1 MICKLADGN
10 YIIDEYELKA
20 LLRKSVELD
29 ALEIA
34 GVDNWDCYI
43 ESFED
48 YFRGEMEANPNK
60 YVDECLT
67 DYVESLADNY
77 PTYEEVCETEKLIEK
92 RII

>member
-34 GVDNWDCYI
+34 GVDNWNCYI
-43 ESFED
+43 ESFEK

-67 DYVESLADNY
+67 DYVDNLADSY
-77 PTYEEVCETEKLIEK
+77 PAYEEVCETEKLIEK

>member
-10 YIIDEYELKA
+10 YIIDEYELKS

-29 ALEIA
+29 ALECG
-34 GVDNWDCYI
+34 GVDNWDFYS

-48 YFRGEMEANPNK
+48 YFRDEMEDTGK
-60 YVDECLT
+60 YVDGCLT
-67 DYVESLADNY
+67 DYVDNLVDNY

>member
-34 GVDNWDCYI
+34 GVDNWSCYI

-48 YFRGEMEANPNK
+48 YFRDEMEDTGK
-60 YVDECLT
+60 YVDGFYRSLYSMLIDFLILICYNQIKRGEE
-67 DYVESLADNY
+67 YV
-77 PTYEEVCETEKLIEK
+77 
-92 RII
+92 

>member
-34 GVDNWDCYI
+34 GVDNWNYYI

-48 YFRGEMEANPNK
+48 YFRDEMEDTGK

-77 PTYEEVCETEKLIEK
+77 PTYEEVCDTKK
-92 RII
+92 K